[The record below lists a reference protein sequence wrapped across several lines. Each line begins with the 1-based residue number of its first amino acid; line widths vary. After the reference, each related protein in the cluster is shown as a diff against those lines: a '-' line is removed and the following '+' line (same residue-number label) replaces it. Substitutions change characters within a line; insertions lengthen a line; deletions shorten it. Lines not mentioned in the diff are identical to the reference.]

1 MDWWLTRKEKMT
13 MTERDSKVPYQ
24 KSPGRKT
31 SAVVNK
37 AVSGKLKAFYD
48 EIAGQ
53 QVPDRFIE
61 LLDKLDEQDK

>member
-1 MDWWLTRKEKMT
+1 MGGRPTSKEMMIMT
-13 MTERDSKVPYQ
+13 DRDSKPSFL
-24 KSPGRKT
+24 KPASKKA

-37 AVSGKLKAFYD
+37 AVSGKLKAYYD

-61 LLDKLDEQDK
+61 LLDKLDEEKK